1 MLACSFLAWT
11 ASCLP
16 KRKLGGDENASS
28 CPCPHNPC
36 KVQKPRVVKPFVW
49 NLREMGSSKL
59 TAIMQKSLDLEFLQ
73 QELKARKTKRGNASL
88 RQQIKLAKL
97 SKRFWLLSFQQRN
110 ELLAEAGVYIFQ
122 DSQEELGPAEID
134 LQNRPGPHRQP
145 KRAIATKTPPK
156 DVLWPGWSACIASG
170 LRSSRGSRELGAD
183 VFSVKWGRKA
193 HKPLAL
199 WRWSSIGSEQPPF
212 LRFLCMKD
220 ADKGQCLYSAE
231 PLDKSPT
238 ACQLQQHCSMH
249 KLFNRLPLLFSP
261 SQTTLT
267 LPAHAITEIVTDIA
281 VSVQVD
287 GDVSEVQLSDG
298 VCEIG
303 PDLAEEL
310 CLFDKSRPDTDRQR
324 LLYAAQQFRG
334 VLQVGDLMV
343 LAKGMLLVNGDLGNK
358 LRLRRSCVKAEWP
371 ADPAANI
378 QLGLDIVQD
387 TSKPQCAPKLHA
399 QVLSALAMR
408 TRRQKRREAKA
419 ELREFCAERQAGLL
433 DAMEASAWDLPRH
446 EPAPSLPHK
455 LERIAPSNKPVIGT
469 QRSLRTTPQ
478 NHIDVVYQEERIA
491 DPAPLDM
498 LRMAEEIERPW
509 ALRTHRTKDALLR
522 GGRRFRAEAQQQQSN
537 PRLPLKG
544 FGAGCFALPD
554 LQQRLPA
561 RECHVIVD
569 GKVLT
574 GPVAVGKLALY
585 HLQQT
590 CASCPTTA
598 SSAVVVAWG

>member
-1 MLACSFLAWT
+1 MPVFC
-11 ASCLP
+11 
-16 KRKLGGDENASS
+16 G
-28 CPCPHNPC
+28 
-36 KVQKPRVVKPFVW
+36 
-49 NLREMGSSKL
+49 
-59 TAIMQKSLDLEFLQ
+59 AIGQKSYAC
-73 QELKARKTKRGNASL
+73 EL
-88 RQQIKLAKL
+88 
-97 SKRFWLLSFQQRN
+97 QRN
-110 ELLAEAGVYIFQ
+110 
-122 DSQEELGPAEID
+122 
-134 LQNRPGPHRQP
+134 
-145 KRAIATKTPPK
+145 
-156 DVLWPGWSACIASG
+156 
-170 LRSSRGSRELGAD
+170 
-183 VFSVKWGRKA
+183 
-193 HKPLAL
+193 
-199 WRWSSIGSEQPPF
+199 
-212 LRFLCMKD
+212 
-220 ADKGQCLYSAE
+220 
-231 PLDKSPT
+231 
-238 ACQLQQHCSMH
+238 CSTH

-281 VSVQVD
+281 ASVQVD

-371 ADPAANI
+371 ADPAADI
-378 QLGLDIVQD
+378 RLGLDLVRD
-387 TSKPQCAPKLHA
+387 TSKPQRAPKLHA
-399 QVLSALAMR
+399 QVLSALATR
-408 TRRQKRREAKA
+408 ACLVRRRQKRREAKA

-433 DAMEASAWDLPRH
+433 GAMEASAWDLPRH
-446 EPAPSLPHK
+446 KPAPSLPHK

-522 GGRRFRAEAQQQQSN
+522 GGRRFRAEAQRQQSN
-537 PRLPLKG
+537 PHLPLKG

-554 LQQRLPA
+554 LQQRLLA

-574 GPVAVGKLALY
+574 GPVAVWRSFSCYLETWKSGKR
-585 HLQQT
+585 
-590 CASCPTTA
+590 
-598 SSAVVVAWG
+598 G